1 MKTPNE
7 KHIRLNNDNIVYKIK
22 PFVLLVVNKKQ
33 SYKAEFEFISFHLK
47 SKAEFEQTTFV

>member
-47 SKAEFEQTTFV
+47 SKAEFAQTTFV